1 MVKKEIFRSVAL
13 ARMSSPEQL
22 DKLLRV
28 TTPRSW
34 IALAAVGV
42 IILTAV
48 VWGFEGRLATKTGGK
63 GVAVRTGNLLTVN
76 TLGTG
81 QIVRVEVNIGDR
93 VKQGQVIAT
102 VGQPLVADKI
112 RVAEAQLADAEK
124 ERERQ
129 SDVRTKGLGL
139 EEQSIQGQRASLD
152 QQIKALEEQAK
163 VVADQIPVNEELLAK
178 GLITKQQ
185 ILSLRERQST
195 IANNITSL
203 RTEIVRLDAV
213 RFRNDQ
219 GGKQSAV
226 DYQSRITDFQR
237 NLRLLRGE
245 LDMTSKVV
253 SPYSGQVVEIQ
264 TVAGSL
270 VGAGAPILTLEPESD
285 SLEIVAYVP
294 SAKAKEIHPNMPAE
308 IIPSSVR
315 VEEYGFI
322 RGKVSSI
329 AEYPTT
335 DAALT
340 RTFQNSSLSQALSA
354 GGPVNEVRIA
364 MLANSSTPSGFQW
377 SSRMGAP
384 VKITPA
390 TLCSVQIVTREQPP
404 IDMVF
409 PYIKEKL
416 GLY

>member
-42 IILTAV
+42 ILLTAV

-63 GVAVRTGNLLTVN
+63 GVAIRTGNLLTVN

-81 QIVRVEVNIGDR
+81 QVVRVTVNVGDR

-112 RVAEAQLADAEK
+112 RVAEAQLTDAET
-124 ERERQ
+124 ERQ
-129 SDVRTKGLGL
+129 RQAQVRTAGLGL
-139 EEQSIQGQRASLD
+139 EEQSVEGQRASLD

-185 ILSLRERQST
+185 ILALRERQMG

-203 RTEIVRLDAV
+203 RTEIVRLNAT
-213 RFRNDQ
+213 RFRNTQ
-219 GGKQSAV
+219 GGKQSEV
-226 DYQSRITDFQR
+226 DYQSRITDLQR

-294 SAKAKEIHPNMPAE
+294 SAKAKEVHPNMPAE

-322 RGKVSSI
+322 RGKVTSVS
-329 AEYPTT
+329 EYPTT

-340 RTFQNSSLSQALSA
+340 RTFQNSSLSQALAA

-364 MLANSSTPSGFQW
+364 MLSNPSTPSGFQW
-377 SSRMGAP
+377 SSKSGAP

-390 TLCSVQIVTREQPP
+390 TLCSVQIVTREEPP